1 MKYSCLCRIT
11 EKMDNFFLL
20 FVVWFA
26 VTEGLISTII
36 LRTPKT
42 EIQSWSVVV
51 AYHYNDSAFVSVLLR
66 ARLQLRWQHV

>member
-26 VTEGLISTII
+26 VNEGLISTII
-36 LRTPKT
+36 LRMPKT

-51 AYHYNDSAFVSVLLR
+51 AYRYNDSAFVSVLLR
-66 ARLQLRWQHV
+66 ARLQLGWQHV